1 MSNNDNKQPRDRI
14 SDYLRLANRGIIF
27 DELSKDYLAKAG
39 VLDLLEDVP
48 VPILVDDE
56 GMSTLTIALGM
67 ARIVGGD
74 NNFKYASQ
82 YIGYIKRCL
91 GDVALRVLLSEGAKA
106 GTGGDYE
113 VACMYF
119 RTALILDPHSV
130 DALYLYGRALKDAY
144 EIEEHDEDY
153 VGNFKAE
160 SLQVFE
166 ILTVM
171 HPDFAMGFYFLGY
184 GYLNLGLYTK
194 AKLTWDE
201 FMKLMEGQETDGDNL
216 ELVKEIAERLRALEA
231 PMIVEQACNLILAGD
246 YVSGKTMLKQ
256 NKERFE
262 QWWPLWYYLG
272 VADSSLGN
280 VEAAISDYKKAL
292 QYSPSNIDVM
302 KELCNIYEA
311 IGDKENL
318 DKYTKKIQ
326 IVHNNMEEELAGED
340 VAE

>member
-1 MSNNDNKQPRDRI
+1 MSNNTKEKQKDRI
-14 SDYLRLANRGIIF
+14 SEYLQLANRGIIF

-39 VLDLLEDVP
+39 VLDILENVP

-56 GMSTLTIALGM
+56 GMSTVTIALGM
-67 ARIVGGD
+67 ARIIGGD
-74 NNFKYASQ
+74 NNFRYAKQ
-82 YIGYIKRCL
+82 YLAYIKRVF
-91 GDVALRVLLSEGAKA
+91 GDVAIRVLLSEGAKA
-106 GTGGDYE
+106 GTAGDYE

-119 RTALILDPHSV
+119 RTALLLDQKSV

-144 EIEEHDEDY
+144 EIEDHDEQY
-153 VGNFKAE
+153 VGSFKAE

-166 ILTVM
+166 ILTM
-171 HPDFAMGFYFLGY
+171 LHPDFAMGYYFLGY

-201 FMKLMEGQETDGDNL
+201 FMKLMEGHEMEDDNL

-231 PMIVEQACNLILAGD
+231 PMAVEQGVNSILAGD
-246 YVSGKTMLKQ
+246 YLSGKNTLEQ
-256 NKERFE
+256 YTEDFE

-272 VADSSLGN
+272 VAESSLGN
-280 VEAAISDYKKAL
+280 AEAAIKNYKKAL

-302 KELCNIYEA
+302 KELCSIYEA
-311 IGDKENL
+311 IGDAENL

-326 IVHNNMEEELAGED
+326 IVQNNMEEELKDSE
-340 VAE
+340 